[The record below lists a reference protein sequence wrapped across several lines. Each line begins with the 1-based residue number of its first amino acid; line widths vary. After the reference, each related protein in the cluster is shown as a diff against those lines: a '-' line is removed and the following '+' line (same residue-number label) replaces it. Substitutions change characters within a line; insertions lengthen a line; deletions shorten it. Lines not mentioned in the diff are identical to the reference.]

1 MSVFFFIILAVLVLV
16 IIQLT
21 LRGDVVR
28 DIKNIYSDLMDSS
41 VGMFIALIV
50 VFMGVPAILLLVGW
64 FMKALLA

>member
-28 DIKNIYSDLMDSS
+28 DIKNIYSDLMESS

-50 VFMGVPAILLLVGW
+50 IFMGVPAILLLLGW
-64 FMKALLA
+64 FMKALLV

>member
-1 MSVFFFIILAVLVLV
+1 MSVFFLIILAILVLF

-21 LRGDVVR
+21 LGGDVVR
-28 DIKNIYSDLMDSS
+28 NIKNFYSDLMDSS

-50 VFMGVPAILLLVGW
+50 VFMGVPAILLLLGW